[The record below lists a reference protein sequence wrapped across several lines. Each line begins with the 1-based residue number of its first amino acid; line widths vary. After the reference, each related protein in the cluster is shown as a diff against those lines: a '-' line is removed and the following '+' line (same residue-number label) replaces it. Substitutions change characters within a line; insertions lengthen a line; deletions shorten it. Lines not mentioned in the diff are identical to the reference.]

1 MGSST
6 GSKSK
11 GGLVKEAREE
21 QQWETG
27 IWRRKHFP
35 DGVVTWVRHCRGST
49 PRKTEARPQ
58 CWGAVGGSRAGD
70 GRKVDREYSQ
80 LVRNFTLE

>member
-6 GSKSK
+6 GSKSE
-11 GGLVKEAREE
+11 GGLVKDAGEE
-21 QQWETG
+21 QQWATR
-27 IWRRKHFP
+27 IWRRKRFP
-35 DGVVTWVRHCRGST
+35 DGVVTCVCHCRGST

-58 CWGAVGGSRAGD
+58 CWGVVGGSRAGD
-70 GRKVDREYSQ
+70 GRKGGREYSQ